1 MPNDYRIGVVQKD
14 RRGYLMEFANEPG
27 QIFVARS
34 RPGALRGG
42 HYHLRKFEKFTV
54 LEGQG
59 LLSVRKRGTNVIR
72 EHWLTGDR
80 PEIVEVVP
88 GEVHSI
94 TNEGAGDM
102 LLIAWSSEV
111 FNPQDPDTFS
121 EDV

>member
-14 RRGYLMEFANEPG
+14 KRGYLMEFANEPG

-34 RPGALRGG
+34 HPGAVRGN
-42 HYHLRKFEKFTV
+42 HYHTRKIEKFTV
-54 LEGQG
+54 VQGQA
-59 LLSVRKRGTNVIR
+59 LLQVRQRCTNVVE

-80 PEIVEVVP
+80 PEVYVVP
-88 GEVHSI
+88 PHYVHALI
-94 TNEGAGDM
+94 NEGTEDAVI
-102 LLIAWSSEV
+102 IAWASEV